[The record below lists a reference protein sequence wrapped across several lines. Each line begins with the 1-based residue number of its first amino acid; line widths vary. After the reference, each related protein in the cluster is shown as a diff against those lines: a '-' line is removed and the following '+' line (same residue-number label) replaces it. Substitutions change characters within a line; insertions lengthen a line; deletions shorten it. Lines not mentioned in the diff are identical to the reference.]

1 MEDDG
6 DDIELT
12 IEKSANYVWFF
23 SSEDDS
29 HNEDEGK
36 GNFSSQLAGLFVVE
50 RDMAVSTEH
59 IVWHNVQIAVNVRSP
74 LSPVRKLVN
83 PQAQQ
88 VDPAAGYEPLDRGK
102 FPSWKTCQ

>member
-29 HNEDEGK
+29 HNEDKGR

-59 IVWHNVQIAVNVRSP
+59 INV
-74 LSPVRKLVN
+74 
-83 PQAQQ
+83 
-88 VDPAAGYEPLDRGK
+88 
-102 FPSWKTCQ
+102 

>member
-59 IVWHNVQIAVNVRSP
+59 INVQIAVNVRSP

>member
-59 IVWHNVQIAVNVRSP
+59 INVNVQIAVNVRSP

-83 PQAQQ
+83 PPQAQQ

>member
-59 IVWHNVQIAVNVRSP
+59 INVQIAVNVRSP

-83 PQAQQ
+83 PQAEQ
-88 VDPAAGYEPLDRGK
+88 VDPAAGYEPLYRGK